1 MRAARRLTR
10 RSLPGS
16 NVTAMMRVLLGGS
29 IAMLLGGAGAGRAL
43 AATTSSLAGR
53 PLITSISPNN
63 GPQRGGTAVVITGER
78 FSASARVLFNGAQ
91 AAHVMIDS
99 PTSIT
104 AFSPPGSGAASV
116 SVTDVAGRSPSTPY
130 DMFEYDAPPSSPW
143 LGLNGN
149 SSDPAEDYGSVDE
162 FAEQRIIYDRGGD
175 IDWAAGGLPSEPRWR
190 AALASS
196 VRAGMVPIITIEF
209 AAYTDNKCTW
219 GHDCLPTGRAATE
232 YIEGFD
238 RSAKAIVAKYPRTP
252 ILFEVMNE
260 PYGYGTAAQYANIV
274 ARLLPA
280 AARDGIPVDRI
291 YIAATGRHWITEMY
305 TARRVLHTA
314 ITGWYVHPYGPAR
327 GSRDEHSAGIQS
339 LPYLQAEMTSGQSNI
354 VVSEVG
360 YCTRDSPRG
369 QECPQGAY
377 TAQFAGQAADLL
389 IEALSAATLY
399 HEEGWLR
406 ALLVYG
412 RGVYQGWGMQ
422 FPGGVLTAEGEAF
435 EVFADLFG

>member
-1 MRAARRLTR
+1 
-10 RSLPGS
+10 
-16 NVTAMMRVLLGGS
+16 MMRMLLGGS
-29 IAMLLGGAGAGRAL
+29 IAMLLGGAGAGSAL
-43 AATTSSLAGR
+43 AASTGSPAAG

-63 GPQRGGTAVVITGER
+63 GPRAGGSAIAITGER
-78 FSASARVLFNGAQ
+78 FSASTRVLFDGVQ
-91 AAHVMIDS
+91 VTGVTVDS

-104 AFSPPGSGAASV
+104 VLSPPGSGAASL
-116 SVTDVAGRSPSTPY
+116 SVTDAAGASPSTPY

-149 SSDPAEDYGSVDE
+149 SSDPAEEVGAVDE
-162 FAEQRIIYDRGGD
+162 FAAQRIVYDRGNG
-175 IDWAAGGLPSEPRWR
+175 IDWVAGGLPSERRWR

-209 AAYTDNKCTW
+209 AAYAENRCTW

-238 RSAKAIVAKYPRTP
+238 RSAEAIVAKYPRTP

-260 PYGYGTAAQYANIV
+260 PYGYGTAAQYASIV

-280 AARDGIPVDRI
+280 AARDGIPADRI
-291 YIAATGRHWITEMY
+291 YVAATGRHWIADMY
-305 TARRVLHTA
+305 AARSVLRTA
-314 ITGWYVHPYGPAR
+314 IAGWYVHPYGPAK
-327 GSRDEHSAGIQS
+327 GSRDEYSAGIQS

-354 VVSEVG
+354 IVSEVG
-360 YCTRDSPRG
+360 YCTHDSQRG
-369 QECPQGAY
+369 QECPRGAF
-377 TAQFAGQAADLL
+377 TAQSAGQASDLL
-389 IEALSAATLY
+389 IEALSAAALY

-412 RGVYQGWGMQ
+412 RGPYQGWGMQ
-422 FPGGVLTAEGEAF
+422 FPGGTLTAQGEAF
-435 EVFADLFG
+435 QAFADLFG